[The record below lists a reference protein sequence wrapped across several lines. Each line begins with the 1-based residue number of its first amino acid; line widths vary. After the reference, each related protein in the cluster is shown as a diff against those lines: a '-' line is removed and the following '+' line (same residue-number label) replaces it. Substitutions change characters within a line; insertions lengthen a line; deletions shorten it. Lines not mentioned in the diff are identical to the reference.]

1 MKAMILAAGFGKR
14 LGHLTQSTPKPLIK
28 VKGQPLIKY
37 HLSKLLAADYS
48 QIVINTHYLSD
59 EIINY
64 VKNEFNNDPRIIF
77 SIEKEILGTGGGI
90 KKALNYFGNDDFLVL
105 NSDIY
110 SDLDYKYFKS
120 FTSPT
125 LFAVETKNQG
135 DFNIKNS
142 KVCLE
147 TTKNYTWMGFSV
159 VNAEVFNHV
168 AHIKFHY
175 WDDCLKRHASSNN
188 LYAEIPKIN
197 WYDVG
202 NIQTLELL
210 NNG

>member
-64 VKNEFNNDPRIIF
+64 VENEFKNDPRIIF

-90 KKALNYFGNDDFLVL
+90 KKALHHFGNDDFLVL

-168 AHIKFHY
+168 AHLKFHY

-202 NIQTLELL
+202 TIQTLELL

>member
-14 LGHLTQSTPKPLIK
+14 LGHLTQVTPKPLIK

>member
-48 QIVINTHYLSD
+48 QIIINTHYLSD
-59 EIINY
+59 EIIRY
-64 VKNEFNNDPRIIF
+64 VKNEFDNDPRIIF

-90 KKALNYFGNDDFLVL
+90 KKALHHLGNDDFLVL

-147 TTKNYTWMGFSV
+147 STKNYTWTGFSV
-159 VNAEVFNHV
+159 VNAEVFNQV

-188 LYAEIPKIN
+188 LHAEIPKIN

-202 NIQTLELL
+202 TIQTLELL

>member
-59 EIINY
+59 EIINF
-64 VKNEFNNDPRIIF
+64 VENEFNNDPRIIF

-90 KKALNYFGNDDFLVL
+90 KKALHHFGNEDFLVL

-168 AHIKFHY
+168 AHLKFHY

-202 NIQTLELL
+202 TIQTLELL

>member
-14 LGHLTQSTPKPLIK
+14 LGHLTQSTPKPLIQ

-64 VKNEFNNDPRIIF
+64 VENEFNNDPRITF

-90 KKALNYFGNDDFLVL
+90 KKALHHFGNDDFLVL

-168 AHIKFHY
+168 AHLKFHY

-202 NIQTLELL
+202 TIQTLELL

>member
-64 VKNEFNNDPRIIF
+64 VENEFNNDPRITF

-90 KKALNYFGNDDFLVL
+90 KKALHHFGNDDFLVL

-168 AHIKFHY
+168 AHLKFHY

-202 NIQTLELL
+202 TIQTLELL

>member
-48 QIVINTHYLSD
+48 QIIINTHYLSD
-59 EIINY
+59 EIISY
-64 VKNEFNNDPRIIF
+64 VKNEFDNDPRIIF

-90 KKALNYFGNDDFLVL
+90 KKALHHFGNDDFLVL

-120 FTSPT
+120 FASPT

-202 NIQTLELL
+202 TIQTLELL

>member
-64 VKNEFNNDPRIIF
+64 VENEFNNDPRITF

-90 KKALNYFGNDDFLVL
+90 KKALHHFGNDDFLVL

-168 AHIKFHY
+168 AHVKFHY

-202 NIQTLELL
+202 TIQTLELL

>member
-64 VKNEFNNDPRIIF
+64 VENEFNNDPRIIF

-90 KKALNYFGNDDFLVL
+90 KKALHHFGNDDFLVL

-168 AHIKFHY
+168 AHLKFHY
-175 WDDCLKRHASSNN
+175 WDDCLKRHASSND

-202 NIQTLELL
+202 TI
-210 NNG
+210 

>member
-48 QIVINTHYLSD
+48 QIVINTHYLSN

-64 VKNEFNNDPRIIF
+64 VENEFNNDPRIIF
-77 SIEKEILGTGGGI
+77 SVEKEILGTGGGI
-90 KKALNYFGNDDFLVL
+90 KKALHHFGNDDFLVL

-168 AHIKFHY
+168 AHLKFHY

-202 NIQTLELL
+202 TIQTLELL

>member
-1 MKAMILAAGFGKR
+1 MKAMILAAGFGTR

-64 VKNEFNNDPRIIF
+64 VENEFNNDPRITF

-90 KKALNYFGNDDFLVL
+90 KKALHHFGNDDFLVL

-168 AHIKFHY
+168 THLKFHY

-202 NIQTLELL
+202 TIQTLELL

>member
-14 LGHLTQSTPKPLIK
+14 LGHLTQSTPKPLIR

-64 VKNEFNNDPRIIF
+64 VENEFNNDPRIIF

-90 KKALNYFGNDDFLVL
+90 KKALHHFGNDDFLVL

-147 TTKNYTWMGFSV
+147 TKKNYTWMGFSV

-168 AHIKFHY
+168 AHLKFHY

-202 NIQTLELL
+202 TIQTLELL

>member
-64 VKNEFNNDPRIIF
+64 VENEFNNDPRITF

-90 KKALNYFGNDDFLVL
+90 KKALHHFGNDDFLVL

-202 NIQTLELL
+202 TIQTLELL

>member
-64 VKNEFNNDPRIIF
+64 VENEFHSDPRIIF

-90 KKALNYFGNDDFLVL
+90 KKALHHFGNDDFLVL

-168 AHIKFHY
+168 AHLKFHY

-202 NIQTLELL
+202 TIQTLELL

>member
-48 QIVINTHYLSD
+48 QIIINTHYLSD
-59 EIINY
+59 EIISY
-64 VKNEFNNDPRIIF
+64 VKNEFDNDPRIIF

-90 KKALNYFGNDDFLVL
+90 KKALHHFGNDDFLVL

-120 FTSPT
+120 FASPT

-147 TTKNYTWMGFSV
+147 STKNYTWTGFSV
-159 VNAEVFNHV
+159 VNAEVFNQV

-188 LYAEIPKIN
+188 LHAEIPEIN

-202 NIQTLELL
+202 TIQTLELL
-210 NNG
+210 NDG

>member
-64 VKNEFNNDPRIIF
+64 VENEFNNDPRITF

-90 KKALNYFGNDDFLVL
+90 KKALHHFGNDDFLVL

-168 AHIKFHY
+168 AHLKFHY

-202 NIQTLELL
+202 TTQTLELL

>member
-64 VKNEFNNDPRIIF
+64 VENEFNNDPRIIF

-90 KKALNYFGNDDFLVL
+90 KKALHHFGNDDFLVL

-168 AHIKFHY
+168 AYLKFHY

-202 NIQTLELL
+202 TIQTLELL

>member
-14 LGHLTQSTPKPLIK
+14 LGHLTQVTPKPLIK

-48 QIVINTHYLSD
+48 RIVINTHYLSD

-90 KKALNYFGNDDFLVL
+90 KKALNHFGNDDFLVL

-202 NIQTLELL
+202 TIQTLELL

>member
-64 VKNEFNNDPRIIF
+64 VENEFNNDPRIIF

-90 KKALNYFGNDDFLVL
+90 KKALHHFGNDDFLVL

-159 VNAEVFNHV
+159 VNAKVFNHV
-168 AHIKFHY
+168 AHLKFHY

-202 NIQTLELL
+202 TIQTLELL

>member
-14 LGHLTQSTPKPLIK
+14 LGHLTQSTPKPLIR

-64 VKNEFNNDPRIIF
+64 VENEFNNDSRITF

-90 KKALNYFGNDDFLVL
+90 KKALHHFGNDDFLVL

-168 AHIKFHY
+168 THLKFHY

-202 NIQTLELL
+202 TIQTLELL

>member
-90 KKALNYFGNDDFLVL
+90 KKALHHFGNDDFLVL

-202 NIQTLELL
+202 TIQTLELL

>member
-64 VKNEFNNDPRIIF
+64 VENEFNNDPRIIF

-90 KKALNYFGNDDFLVL
+90 KKALHHFGSDDFLVL

-120 FTSPT
+120 ITSPT

-168 AHIKFHY
+168 AHLKFHY

-202 NIQTLELL
+202 TIQTLELL

>member
-64 VKNEFNNDPRIIF
+64 VENEFNNDPRIIF

-90 KKALNYFGNDDFLVL
+90 KKALHHFGNDDFLVL

-120 FTSPT
+120 FTSQT

-159 VNAEVFNHV
+159 VNAEVFKHV
-168 AHIKFHY
+168 PHLKFHY

-202 NIQTLELL
+202 TIQTLELL

>member
-14 LGHLTQSTPKPLIK
+14 LGHLTQSTPKPLIR

-64 VKNEFNNDPRIIF
+64 VENEFNYDPRIIF

-90 KKALNYFGNDDFLVL
+90 KKALHHFGNDDFLVL

-168 AHIKFHY
+168 AHLKFHY

-202 NIQTLELL
+202 TIQTLELL

>member
-48 QIVINTHYLSD
+48 QIVINTHYLYD

-90 KKALNYFGNDDFLVL
+90 KKALHHFGNDDFLVL

-202 NIQTLELL
+202 TIQTLELL

>member
-37 HLSKLLAADYS
+37 HISKLLAADYS

-59 EIINY
+59 EIVNY
-64 VKNEFNNDPRIIF
+64 VKNEFDNDPRIIF

-90 KKALNYFGNDDFLVL
+90 KKALHHFGSDDFLVL

-202 NIQTLELL
+202 TIQTLELL

>member
-14 LGHLTQSTPKPLIK
+14 LGHLTQSIPKPLIK

-37 HLSKLLAADYS
+37 HLSKLLAAEYS

-64 VKNEFNNDPRIIF
+64 VENEFNNDPRIIF

-90 KKALNYFGNDDFLVL
+90 KKALHHFGNDDFLVL

-202 NIQTLELL
+202 TIQTLELL

>member
-37 HLSKLLAADYS
+37 HISKLLAADYS

-90 KKALNYFGNDDFLVL
+90 KKALHHFGNDDFLVL

-202 NIQTLELL
+202 TIQTLELL

>member
-64 VKNEFNNDPRIIF
+64 VENEFNNDPRIIF

-90 KKALNYFGNDDFLVL
+90 KKALHHFGNCLLYTSDAADD
-105 NSDIY
+105 
-110 SDLDYKYFKS
+110 
-120 FTSPT
+120 
-125 LFAVETKNQG
+125 
-135 DFNIKNS
+135 
-142 KVCLE
+142 
-147 TTKNYTWMGFSV
+147 
-159 VNAEVFNHV
+159 
-168 AHIKFHY
+168 
-175 WDDCLKRHASSNN
+175 
-188 LYAEIPKIN
+188 
-197 WYDVG
+197 
-202 NIQTLELL
+202 
-210 NNG
+210 

>member
-14 LGHLTQSTPKPLIK
+14 LGHLTQLTPKPLIK

-37 HLSKLLAADYS
+37 HISKLLAADYS

-64 VKNEFNNDPRIIF
+64 VKNEFDNDSRIIF

-90 KKALNYFGNDDFLVL
+90 KKALHHFGNDDFLVL

-202 NIQTLELL
+202 TIQTLELL

>member
-14 LGHLTQSTPKPLIK
+14 LGHLTQSTPKPLIE

-64 VKNEFNNDPRIIF
+64 VENEFDNDPRIIF

-90 KKALNYFGNDDFLVL
+90 KKALHHFGNDDFLVL

-147 TTKNYTWMGFSV
+147 TTKNYTWMGFSII
-159 VNAEVFNHV
+159 NAEVFNHV
-168 AHIKFHY
+168 AHLKFHY

-202 NIQTLELL
+202 TIQTLELL

>member
-64 VKNEFNNDPRIIF
+64 VENEFNNDSRIIF

-90 KKALNYFGNDDFLVL
+90 KKALHHFGNDDFLVL

-168 AHIKFHY
+168 AHLKFHY

-202 NIQTLELL
+202 TIQTLELL

>member
-48 QIVINTHYLSD
+48 QIVINTHYLSN

-64 VKNEFNNDPRIIF
+64 VENEFNNDPRIIF

-90 KKALNYFGNDDFLVL
+90 KKALHHFGNDDFLVL

-168 AHIKFHY
+168 AHLKFHY

-202 NIQTLELL
+202 TIQTLELL

>member
-1 MKAMILAAGFGKR
+1 MKAMILAAGFGTR

-64 VKNEFNNDPRIIF
+64 VENEFNNDPRIIF

-90 KKALNYFGNDDFLVL
+90 KKALHHFGNDDFLVL

-135 DFNIKNS
+135 DFNIKNT

-175 WDDCLKRHASSNN
+175 WDDCLKRLASSNN

-202 NIQTLELL
+202 TIQTLELL

>member
-64 VKNEFNNDPRIIF
+64 VKNEFDNDTRIIF

-90 KKALNYFGNDDFLVL
+90 KKALHHFGNDDFLVL

-168 AHIKFHY
+168 AHLKFHY

-202 NIQTLELL
+202 TIQTLELL

>member
-64 VKNEFNNDPRIIF
+64 VENEFNNDPRITF

-90 KKALNYFGNDDFLVL
+90 KKSLHHFGNDDFLVL

-168 AHIKFHY
+168 AHLKFHY

-202 NIQTLELL
+202 TIQTLELL

>member
-64 VKNEFNNDPRIIF
+64 VENEFDNDPRIIF

-90 KKALNYFGNDDFLVL
+90 KKALHHFGNDDFLVL

-168 AHIKFHY
+168 AHLKFHY

-202 NIQTLELL
+202 TIQTLELL

>member
-90 KKALNYFGNDDFLVL
+90 KKALHHFGNDDFLVL

-110 SDLDYKYFKS
+110 SDLDYRYFKS

-147 TTKNYTWMGFSV
+147 TTKNYTWTGFSV
-159 VNAEVFNHV
+159 ANAEVFNHV

-202 NIQTLELL
+202 TIQTLELL

>member
-64 VKNEFNNDPRIIF
+64 VENEFNNDPRITF
-77 SIEKEILGTGGGI
+77 SIEKEILGTREGI
-90 KKALNYFGNDDFLVL
+90 KKALHHFGNDDFLVL

-168 AHIKFHY
+168 AHLKFHY

-202 NIQTLELL
+202 TIQTLELL